1 MINYNIPNSVSN
13 FQAKTPVRG
22 WEGIKGFED
31 LDFKQH
37 PGFSD
42 GKAIQARLKFGSRDQ
57 FEISVVQNIGDGT
70 GLYGHEDDGDY
81 EVAMWYDGR
90 KTMLPLG
97 RGDDVLAG
105 QFPADISRLMMQ
117 AHLNDFAWV
126 TLLHDVRREH
136 NKELGLDNFEI
147 ITHGDKKLKEMLDNA
162 N

>member
-1 MINYNIPNSVSN
+1 MINYNIPNSVSQ
-13 FQAKTPVRG
+13 FQPKTSVRG
-22 WEGIKGFED
+22 WEGIKSFDD

-90 KTMLPLG
+90 NTMLPLSL
-97 RGDDVLAG
+97 GDDVLAG
-105 QFPADISRLMMQ
+105 QSPTDISRLMLQ

-126 TLLHDVRREH
+126 TLLHNVRDEFR
-136 NKELGLDNFEI
+136 KELDLD
-147 ITHGDKKLKEMLDNA
+147 
-162 N
+162 